1 MENIFTIC
9 QRQITAEAAARHFGL
24 QFDRNGK
31 AICPFHPDHNPSL
44 TFRNSRFRCWSCGEA
59 GDCIDLA
66 AKLFNLAPLAAV
78 KLLNDE
84 FSLDLPIDRPLT
96 GKELRQQ
103 REYAKLSRQLQETM
117 QAFQNW
123 RYNLLDKLVA
133 IIRAAGQIQAR
144 SIDELSAGQ
153 IELLHQLAA
162 VEHWS
167 DILQFGS
174 SAEIMDIFRERR
186 RLEWQAEQILNH
198 LRTKLSVA

>member
-1 MENIFTIC
+1 MSNIFTAC
-9 QRQITAEAAARHFGL
+9 RQLVSAEAVARHFGL
-24 QFDRNGK
+24 KFDRYGK
-31 AICPFHPDHNPSL
+31 ARCPFHDDLHPSMS
-44 TFRNSRFRCWSCGEA
+44 FRNSTFRCWSCGA
-59 GDCIDLA
+59 SGDCIDFTG
-66 AKLFNLAPLAAV
+66 KLFGLTPLATV
-78 KLLNDE
+78 KLLDHE
-84 FSLDLPIDRPLT
+84 FSLNLPINRPLT

-103 REYAKLSRQLQETM
+103 REYAKLSRQRQETM

-174 SAEIMDIFRERR
+174 SAEIMDIFRERS